1 MVVMAVAVVAIMG
14 GMEEMVG
21 WIDRIECDAFV
32 VFVFLFTNEEHYFF
46 HTWHTVYQI
55 LFIVGKR

>member
-32 VFVFLFTNEEHYFF
+32 LFFFVY
-46 HTWHTVYQI
+46 
-55 LFIVGKR
+55 K